1 MKYKFSFI
9 QVTNWLMICRENLMK
24 IREEANDGFKNKQEI
39 IEKLKKQKRDLLLV
53 KEILNRKVKLHGISP
68 DFLKNLKAI
77 KKEYGIEEG
86 K

>member
-9 QVTNWLMICRENLMK
+9 QVTNWLMICRQNLMK
-24 IREEANDGFKNKQEI
+24 VREEANEGFKDKEEI

-53 KEILNRKVKLHGISP
+53 KDILNRKVKLHGISP